1 MKTPMP
7 KIDLNKLAAILTPA
21 ELKLAQGIVNPKTG
35 ALRASKPPVKH
46 TRQTSVLT
54 GCERRVTDLDAI
66 DPHAQTAYL
75 WRMTAF
81 QISVLPKHW
90 CLPVCADSDLPMFG
104 AERRALT
111 ATLDVIVKKIVD
123 TLPPEE
129 WHGIKR
135 WGQAYGLVGTPQ
147 VRESG
152 SIVYR

>member
-21 ELKLAQGIVNPKTG
+21 ELKLAQRIVNPKTG

-46 TRQTSVLT
+46 IRQTSVL
-54 GCERRVTDLDAI
+54 
-66 DPHAQTAYL
+66 
-75 WRMTAF
+75 
-81 QISVLPKHW
+81 KHG
-90 CLPVCADSDLPMFG
+90 CLPICADGDLPVFG

-111 ATLDVIVKKIVD
+111 TTLDAIVKKIVD
-123 TLPPEE
+123 TLPSEE